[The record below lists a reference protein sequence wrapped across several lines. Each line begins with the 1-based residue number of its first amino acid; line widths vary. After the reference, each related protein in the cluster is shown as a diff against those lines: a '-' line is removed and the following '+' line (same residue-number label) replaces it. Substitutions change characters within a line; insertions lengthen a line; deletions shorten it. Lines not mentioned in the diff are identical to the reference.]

1 MILILVVA
9 VNQQILSSTEQ
20 GFIGLLGRKL
30 LFQVLLNPSLCVV
43 EGILSVAQMVKE
55 IQQNLKQKFPTLFR

>member
-1 MILILVVA
+1 MHQLGGTVWKELRRCYHCGKKTV
-9 VNQQILSSTEQ
+9 S
-20 GFIGLLGRKL
+20 LLTNMRQ
-30 LFQVLLNPSLCVV
+30 QVLLNPLLCVV